1 MTPPSATDPSL
12 TAPPSVGV
20 VVPTLNRP
28 LLLRETLESVRE
40 QDYPGVLKTIVVYD
54 QSEPDLSLASD
65 DPLRPVEVIVNTRTP
80 GAAGA
85 RNSGL
90 LAAGTEYVGFCDD
103 TDLFLPGKVTAQV
116 AVLTSEP
123 ETEVVCCGLRLFGR
137 TIEDTDRGIPRPRV
151 TREDLLG
158 GHNPN
163 LHPSA
168 LLLRRS
174 SGLLFDEEIPGSYGE
189 DYEFVLRAAGRAPI
203 RQIPFVGL
211 GLRWHEGSYF
221 SVLNNAPLISEA
233 AQWMLAKHE
242 FPCGGYAHWA
252 GKVAFAEAVSARR
265 SSALKW
271 IWRTM
276 VARPLDPRA
285 LLALAVT
292 VGVPAAFIMKNLDRI
307 GRGV

>member
-1 MTPPSATDPSL
+1 M
-12 TAPPSVGV
+12 TAPPPQTATASPSVGIV
-20 VVPTLNRP
+20 IPTLDRP
-28 LLLRETLESVRE
+28 LLLRETLDSVLG
-40 QDYPGVLKTIVVYD
+40 QDYPGVVKAVVVYD
-54 QSEPDLSLASD
+54 RSEPDTSLASD
-65 DPLRPVEVIVNTRTP
+65 DPLRPVRVLANSRTP

-85 RNSGL
+85 RNTGVL
-90 LAAGTEYVGFCDD
+90 VAETDFVGFCDD
-103 TDLFLPGKVTAQV
+103 TDLFLPGKIAAQV
-116 AVLTSEP
+116 AVLAAEP

-137 TIEDTDRGIPRPRV
+137 TIEDTERGIPRPRV
-151 TREDLLG
+151 TRQDLLG

-168 LLLRRS
+168 LLVRGS
-174 SGLLFDEEIPGSYGE
+174 AGLLFDEDIPGSYGE

-233 AQWMLAKHE
+233 AQWMLDKHE

-252 GKVAFAEAVSARR
+252 GKVAFAEAVSERR

-271 IWRTM
+271 IGRTM
-276 VARPLDPRA
+276 AARPLDPRA

-292 VGVPAAFIMKNLDRI
+292 AGVPAAFIMKNLDRI

>member
-1 MTPPSATDPSL
+1 MT
-12 TAPPSVGV
+12 TAPSEAVMTHPSVGV
-20 VVPTLNRP
+20 VIPTLNRP
-28 LLLRETLESVRE
+28 ELLRETLASVKE
-40 QDYPGVLKTIVVYD
+40 QVYPGVVKAIVVYD
-54 QSEPDLSLASD
+54 RGEPDLSLASD
-65 DPLRPVEVIVNTRTP
+65 DPLRPVEVLVNTRTP

-103 TDLFLPGKVTAQV
+103 TDLFLPGKISAQV
-116 AVLTSEP
+116 DVLGREP
-123 ETEVVCCGLRLFGR
+123 HTEVVCCGLRLFGR
-137 TIEDTDRGIPRPRV
+137 SIEDTERFIPRPRV
-151 TREDLLG
+151 THEDLLT

-221 SVLNNAPLISEA
+221 SVLDNAPLISQA
-233 AQWMLAKHE
+233 AQWMLAKYE

-252 GKVAFAEAVSARR
+252 GKVAFAEAVSAHRGT
-265 SSALKW
+265 ALKW

>member
-1 MTPPSATDPSL
+1 MTTPPSPVL
-12 TAPPSVGV
+12 TTAPSVGV
-20 VVPTLNRP
+20 VIPTLDRP
-28 LLLRETLESVRE
+28 ALLRETLESVLGQE
-40 QDYPGVLKTIVVYD
+40 YAGVVKAVVVYD
-54 QSEPDLSLASD
+54 RSEPDGTLESD
-65 DPLRPVEVIVNTRTP
+65 DALRPVRVLANGRTP

-85 RNSGL
+85 RNTGL
-90 LAAGTEYVGFCDD
+90 LAAETDYVGFCDD
-103 TDLFLPGKVTAQV
+103 TDLFLPGKIAAQV
-116 AVLTSEP
+116 EVLTAEP
-123 ETEVVCCGLRLFGR
+123 DTEVVCCGLRLFGR
-137 TIEDTDRGIPRPRV
+137 TIEETDRGVPRPRV

-168 LLLRRS
+168 LLLRAS
-174 SGLLFDEEIPGSYGE
+174 AGLLFDEDIPGSYGE

-233 AQWMLAKHE
+233 AQWMLDRHD
-242 FPCGGYAHWA
+242 FPCNGYAHWA
-252 GKVAFAEAVSARR
+252 GKVAFAEAVSERKA
-265 SSALKW
+265 SALRW
-271 IWRTM
+271 IGRTM
-276 VARPLDPRA
+276 AARPLDPRA

-292 VGVPAAFIMKNLDRI
+292 AGVPASFIMKNLDRI

>member
-1 MTPPSATDPSL
+1 M
-12 TAPPSVGV
+12 TAPPSQMTKPPSVAV
-20 VVPTLNRP
+20 VIPTLDRP
-28 LLLRETLESVRE
+28 LLLRETLESVRN
-40 QDYPGVLKTIVVYD
+40 QDYGGVLKAIVVYD
-54 QSEPDLSLASD
+54 RSEPDLSIASA
-65 DPLRPVEVIVNTRTP
+65 DPLRPVEVIVNSRTP

-90 LAAGTEYVGFCDD
+90 LAAGTEFVGFCDD
-103 TDLFLPGKVTAQV
+103 TDLFLPGKIAAQV
-116 AVLTSEP
+116 AVLAGEP
-123 ETEVVCCGLRLFGR
+123 DTEVVCCALRLFGR
-137 TIEDTDRGIPRPRV
+137 NIEETDRLIPRPRV
-151 TREDLLG
+151 THDDLLG

-276 VARPLDPRA
+276 AARPLDPRA

-292 VGVPAAFIMKNLDRI
+292 VGVPAGFIMKNLDRM